1 MANIE
6 LQRRFLELAGF
17 EGSQIDEFLDD
28 WLYTI
33 EKVGLTDEDVRYA
46 TEEYI
51 PENWDVQYRGV
62 RKMIG
67 AYIRELA
74 EIVKTTKYKEE
85 GKKLIYGILPAVQ
98 IAYTGYKYAG
108 GDNVYVS
115 FPDLLLVDIL
125 NGFFHKAAP
134 WLNYAEDLGFT
145 YGCRHCPLNKMRV
158 SAFAKGLIAAP
169 DVIWSWGLNCDEGP
183 KTDEMIQCMLGE
195 EWKYV
200 ISRIPHDTYL
210 NERDDEYDRV
220 KYLAGVLQE
229 GMNEISEATGIY
241 PSEEDMKRAID
252 DFGRYQFKVGTL
264 VGLVCKSDPV
274 PLGGNSLTQ
283 FEQVV
288 GVPFNS
294 GYKYIEEAIDILI
307 KELRKVVK
315 EGKGIL
321 PKGAP
326 KVGSYFV
333 PFCIP
338 WIDRLFRENGVATT
352 FSQTLTPTRNQMAPA
367 RFTDNPYMSIAESWL
382 KMPIGQNMG
391 YEAAQMVE
399 KVEAYKPDGM
409 LMGFFDFD
417 RWLGGHHKMCS
428 QIVEKE
434 TGVPHYYIE
443 ADFWDDRDY
452 SEEALRTRIESIA
465 QMLYMRKEMEG

>member
-1 MANIE
+1 M
-6 LQRRFLELAGF
+6 
-17 EGSQIDEFLDD
+17 
-28 WLYTI
+28 
-33 EKVGLTDEDVRYA
+33 
-46 TEEYI
+46 
-51 PENWDVQYRGV
+51 
-62 RKMIG
+62 
-67 AYIRELA
+67 
-74 EIVKTTKYKEE
+74 
-85 GKKLIYGILPAVQ
+85 
-98 IAYTGYKYAG
+98 
-108 GDNVYVS
+108 
-115 FPDLLLVDIL
+115 
-125 NGFFHKAAP
+125 
-134 WLNYAEDLGFT
+134 
-145 YGCRHCPLNKMRV
+145 
-158 SAFAKGLIAAP
+158 
-169 DVIWSWGLNCDEGP
+169 
-183 KTDEMIQCMLGE
+183 
-195 EWKYV
+195 
-200 ISRIPHDTYL
+200 
-210 NERDDEYDRV
+210 
-220 KYLAGVLQE
+220 
-229 GMNEISEATGIY
+229 
-241 PSEEDMKRAID
+241 
-252 DFGRYQFKVGTL
+252 
-264 VGLVCKSDPV
+264 
-274 PLGGNSLTQ
+274 
-283 FEQVV
+283 
-288 GVPFNS
+288 
-294 GYKYIEEAIDILI
+294 
-307 KELRKVVK
+307 RKVVK

-367 RFTDNPYMSIAESWL
+367 RFTDDPYMSIAESWL